1 MRDENMEI
9 TLDDKLN
16 ILQQISQRKLVE
28 ILDAIPGTKDLV
40 IEQKLMK
47 ILDSFVGVS
56 VLKRYGIDKI
66 YKMEQ
71 SLKFSNSQRIFL
83 VSSDLIS
90 CKRVLDQIQSE
101 ISANIRPHVQVC
113 HHILVTPFVP
123 TVLNS
128 IIEEEGLS
136 GLVTVQTLSW
146 EFIRLDGNV
155 LSLESPMFTDLYY
168 HKDTTLLPAL
178 ARNLWSLQL
187 ILGSPK
193 LLLSFGKHSQKTFKI
208 MESIRKCLG
217 TSNTENEIGALILM
231 DRDYDLATPLLTP
244 VTYAGL
250 LHEVVEINVGTGTL
264 GKSQTK
270 LDPNKD
276 QIYGEVRDT
285 PCSDVFP
292 ILHGKAKS
300 LKSEQDAIQTMK
312 LSEMERYVATRLQKT
327 RDMTRQLAFHISACQ
342 LIADMLGSDFQT
354 LQKIEKSI
362 LECKDR
368 KECLTHIERHIDDHP
383 LRALRLLCLL
393 SIASDGITQN
403 ELYSIQKL
411 HLHAHGY
418 KHIPLIY
425 KLQSIGLLKSRTEN
439 ILHKLPNW
447 NSEWN
452 NNAQKLK
459 LLPSYAKQI
468 DQKRRTCPSYVFN
481 NAYIPVIAQ
490 VLNVVMSQERDSK
503 NLEELANLSNCV
515 VSGRRGSL
523 QPKMVVICIIG
534 GITYAEIAAC
544 RLIEKSTG
552 IQLVLA
558 SDCIITGNKILES
571 VQEI

>member
-1 MRDENMEI
+1 
-9 TLDDKLN
+9 
-16 ILQQISQRKLVE
+16 
-28 ILDAIPGTKDLV
+28 
-40 IEQKLMK
+40 
-47 ILDSFVGVS
+47 
-56 VLKRYGIDKI
+56 
-66 YKMEQ
+66 MEQ
-71 SLKFSNSQRIFL
+71 GLKLSNSQRIFL

-90 CKRVLDQIQSE
+90 CKKVLDQIQSE
-101 ISANIRPHVQVC
+101 ISPNIRPHVQLC

-123 TVLNS
+123 TVLNT

-136 GLVTVQTLSW
+136 GLVTIQTLSW

-155 LSLESPMFTDLYY
+155 LSLENPIFTDLYY
-168 HKDTTLLPAL
+168 HKDTTLLSAF

-187 ILGSPK
+187 VLGSPK
-193 LLLSFGKHSQKTFKI
+193 LSLSFGKHSQQILKI
-208 MESIRKCLG
+208 IESMTQCLG
-217 TSNTENEIGALILM
+217 SSNIENEIGALILM
-231 DRDYDLATPLLTP
+231 DRSYDLVTPLLTP

-250 LHEVVEINVGTGTL
+250 LHEVIEINVGTATL

-270 LDPNKD
+270 LDPDKD

-300 LKSEQDAIQTMK
+300 LKSEQDAIHTMK
-312 LSEMERYVATRLQKT
+312 LSEMERYIATRLQKT

-342 LIADMLGSDFQT
+342 LIADTLGSDFQT

-362 LECKDR
+362 LECKER
-368 KECLTHIERHIDDHP
+368 KECLTHIERHIDEHP

-418 KHIPLIY
+418 KHIPLMY
-425 KLQSIGLLKSRTEN
+425 KLQSIGLLKCRTEN

-459 LLPSYAKQI
+459 LLPSYSKQI
-468 DQKRRTCPSYVFN
+468 DQKGRACPSYVFS

-490 VLNVVMSQERDSK
+490 VLNVIISQERDSK
-503 NLEELANLSNCV
+503 NFEELANLTNCII
-515 VSGRRGSL
+515 SGRRGPL
-523 QPKMVVICIIG
+523 LPKMVVICIIG

-544 RLIEKSTG
+544 RFIERSTG
-552 IQLVLA
+552 IRLVLA
-558 SDCIITGNKILES
+558 SDSITTGNKILET

>member
-1 MRDENMEI
+1 MDI
-9 TLDDKLN
+9 TLDDRLN
-16 ILQQISQRKLVE
+16 VLQQISQRKLVE
-28 ILDAIPGTKDLV
+28 ILDSIPGSKDLV

-56 VLKRYGIDKI
+56 VLKRYGVNKI

-71 SLKFSNSQRIFL
+71 GLKLSNAQRIFL
-83 VSSDLIS
+83 VSNDLIA
-90 CKRVLDQIQSE
+90 CKRVLDQVQSE
-101 ISANIRPHVQVC
+101 ISPNVRPHSLPC
-113 HHILVTPFVP
+113 HHILVAPFVP

-155 LSLESPMFTDLYY
+155 LSLENSMFTDLYY
-168 HKDTTLLPAL
+168 HKDTALLPAL

-187 ILGSPK
+187 VLGSPK
-193 LLLSFGKHSQKTFKI
+193 LTVALGKHSQQMLKV
-208 MESIRKCLG
+208 MESMRQCLG
-217 TSNTENEIGALILM
+217 SSDAENKIGALILM
-231 DRDYDLATPLLTP
+231 DRNYDLATPLLTP

-270 LDPNKD
+270 LDPEKD

-300 LKSEQDAIQTMK
+300 LKSEQNAIQTMK
-312 LSEMERYVATRLQKT
+312 LSEMERYIATRLQKT

-342 LIADMLGSDFQT
+342 LIADTLGSDFQI
-354 LQKIEKSI
+354 LQKIEKSV
-362 LECKDR
+362 LECKER
-368 KECLTHIERHIDDHP
+368 KECLNYIERYIDDHP
-383 LRALRLLCLL
+383 LRTLRLLCLL
-393 SIASDGITQN
+393 SIASDGLTQN
-403 ELYSIQKL
+403 ELNSIQKL

-418 KHIPLIY
+418 KHVPLFY
-425 KLQSIGLLKSRTEN
+425 KLQTIGLLKCRTEN

-447 NSEWN
+447 SSEWN
-452 NNAQKLK
+452 SNGQKLR
-459 LLPSYAKQI
+459 LLPSYSKQAE
-468 DQKRRTCPSYVFN
+468 QKGRTCPSYVFN
-481 NAYIPVIAQ
+481 NAYIPLIAQ
-490 VLNVVMSQERDSK
+490 VLNLVASQEKDPKS
-503 NLEELANLSNCV
+503 LEELANLSNCAI
-515 VSGRRGSL
+515 SGQRGSIL
-523 QPKMVVICIIG
+523 PKMVVVCVIG
-534 GITYAEIAAC
+534 GLTYAEIAAC
-544 RLIEKSTG
+544 RLVEKSNG
-552 IQLVLA
+552 IRLVLA
-558 SDCIITGNKILES
+558 SDSITTGNNILEK

>member
-1 MRDENMEI
+1 MDI
-9 TLDDKLN
+9 TLDDRLN
-16 ILQQISQRKLVE
+16 VLQQISQRKLVE

-56 VLKRYGIDKI
+56 MLKRYGIEKI
-66 YKMEQ
+66 YKLEQ
-71 SLKFSNSQRIFL
+71 GLKLSNVQHIFL
-83 VSSDLIS
+83 VSSDLIA

-101 ISANIRPHVQVC
+101 IPPNVRPHAQPC

-146 EFIRLDGNV
+146 EFIRLDGNI
-155 LSLESPMFTDLYY
+155 LSLENCMFTDLYY

-178 ARNLWSLQL
+178 ARGLWSLQL

-193 LLLSFGKHSQKTFKI
+193 LTLSFGKYSQQMLKI
-208 MESIRKCLG
+208 MESMRQCLG
-217 TSNTENEIGALILM
+217 SSNIENEIGALIIM
-231 DRDYDLATPLLTP
+231 DRNYDLVTPLLTP

-250 LHEVVEINVGTGTL
+250 LYEVVEIKVGTGIL
-264 GKSQTK
+264 GESQTK
-270 LDPNKD
+270 LDPDKD

-285 PCSDVFP
+285 PCSEVFP

-300 LKSEQDAIQTMK
+300 LKSEQNAIQTMK
-312 LSEMERYVATRLQKT
+312 LAEMERYVATRLQKT
-327 RDMTRQLAFHISACQ
+327 RDLTRQLAFHISACQ
-342 LIADMLGSDFQT
+342 LIADTLSSDFQI
-354 LQKIEKSI
+354 LQRLEKWI
-362 LECKDR
+362 LEN
-368 KECLTHIERHIDDHP
+368 DHP
-383 LRALRLLCLL
+383 LRTLRLLCLL

-403 ELYSIQKL
+403 ELDTMQKL

-418 KHIPLIY
+418 KHIPLFY
-425 KLQSIGLLKSRTEN
+425 KLQSTGLLKCRTEN

-447 NSEWN
+447 SSEWN

-459 LLPSYAKQI
+459 LLPSYLKQTE
-468 DQKRRTCPSYVFN
+468 QKGRSCPSYVFS

-490 VLNVVMSQERDSK
+490 ALNTVVNQEKDPKS
-503 NLEELANLSNCV
+503 LEVLANLSNCV
-515 VSGRRGSL
+515 ISGQRGSL
-523 QPKMVVICIIG
+523 LPKMVVICIIG
-534 GITYAEIAAC
+534 GITYAEITAC
-544 RLIEKSTG
+544 RFIEKATG
-552 IQLVLA
+552 IRLVLT
-558 SDCIITGNKILES
+558 SDSIITGNKILEKI
-571 VQEI
+571 QDI